1 MSMVQWLRGELPPL
15 LVGHRGA
22 RAVAP
27 ENTLASFR
35 RAWEEGADA
44 VEMDVRLTADG
55 AVVVI
60 HDETVD
66 RTTDGHGAVAEMTL
80 AELRRLD
87 AGRWFDPA
95 YAGEHI
101 PTLEEVLDW
110 ARGKIAMLIELKYP
124 QRRFHPALVPAVL
137 ARLRGSGME
146 TEVALISFDG
156 EAIEQVRREA
166 EALPAGV
173 MGTDV
178 LLQPPAAW
186 LVARFPRLTRLRA
199 VRRLLLRPLA
209 LALRYGATMVLPHS
223 TSLSALLV
231 AEAHRRG
238 MPVSPGG
245 SKWNYPAAIAMGVD
259 TIAADNPGEVRRRY
273 LPREGEERSA
283 VSA

>member
-1 MSMVQWLRGELPPL
+1 MVQWLRDGLPPL

-35 RAWEEGADA
+35 RAWEDGADA

-66 RTTDGHGAVAEMTL
+66 RTTDGHGAVVEMSL
-80 AELRRLD
+80 EEVRRLD
-87 AGRWFDPA
+87 AGSWFDPA
-95 YAGEHI
+95 YAGERI
-101 PTLEEVLDW
+101 PTLEEVLAW
-110 ARGKIAMLIELKYP
+110 AQGKVALLIELKYP
-124 QRRFHPALVPAVL
+124 RRRFRPDLVPAVL

-146 TEVALISFDG
+146 DEVAIISFEG

-166 EALPAGV
+166 ASLPAGV
-173 MGTDV
+173 MEPD
-178 LLQPPAAW
+178 LFLQPVAAW
-186 LVARFPRLTRLRA
+186 MARRFPALTGWGA

-209 LALRYGATMVLPHS
+209 LALRHGATMVLPHS
-223 TSLSALLV
+223 ASLSTLLV
-231 AEAHRRG
+231 DEAHRRG

-245 SKWNYPAAIAMGVD
+245 TRWDYPAAIAMGVD

-273 LPREGEERSA
+273 LASAAFPPPAGQERG
-283 VSA
+283 

>member
-1 MSMVQWLRGELPPL
+1 MVQWLRGELPPL

-22 RAVAP
+22 KAVAP
-27 ENTLASFR
+27 ENTMASFR
-35 RAWEEGADA
+35 RAWEDGADA

-66 RTTDGHGAVAEMTL
+66 RTTDGHGAVVEMSL
-80 AELRRLD
+80 EELRRLD
-87 AGRWFDPA
+87 AGSWFDPA
-95 YAGEHI
+95 YAGERI
-101 PTLEEVLDW
+101 PTLEEVLAW
-110 ARGKIAMLIELKYP
+110 AQGKVALLIELKYP
-124 QRRFHPALVPAVL
+124 QRRFRPDLVPAVL

-146 TEVALISFDG
+146 TEVAIISFDG

-166 EALPAGV
+166 ASLPAGV
-173 MGTDV
+173 MEPDV
-178 LLQPPAAW
+178 FLQPLAAW
-186 LVARFPRLTRLRA
+186 LARRFPALTGWRV

-209 LALRYGATMVLPHS
+209 LALRHGATMVLPHS
-223 TSLSALLV
+223 ASLSTLLV

-245 SKWNYPAAIAMGVD
+245 ARWDYPAAIAMGVD

-273 LPREGEERSA
+273 LASA
-283 VSA
+283 AFPPPAGQETG